1 MMPARLLWPWKMLEM
16 DLHDMKQVSSAEN
29 RYILLVVDRA
39 NRFVFAYALQSKDSV
54 GVARK
59 LLELL
64 LTFGVPLSIRS
75 DAGGEFTAKVV
86 AHLCQW
92 LRVQL
97 DQGPADHPR
106 SQWGVERMA
115 GGSRRYWRS
124 SVSLGRRGGTS
135 T

>member
-75 DAGGEFTAKVV
+75 DGGREFAAKLV

-92 LRVQL
+92 LRVNL
-97 DQGPADHPR
+97 DHGPADHPR
-106 SQWGVERMA
+106 SHGTVERM
-115 GGSRRYWRS
+115 GG
-124 SVSLGRRGGTS
+124 
-135 T
+135 